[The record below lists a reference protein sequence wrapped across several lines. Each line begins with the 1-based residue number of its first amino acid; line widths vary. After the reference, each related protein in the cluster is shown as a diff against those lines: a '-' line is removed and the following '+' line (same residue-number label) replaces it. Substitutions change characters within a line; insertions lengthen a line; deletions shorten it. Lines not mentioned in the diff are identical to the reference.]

1 MTVYVGK
8 ANGHGEMYKW
18 SFDSKIPIRYP
29 EMDVQKHGKNAA
41 IGALNCLKSTS
52 DKKSNKNP
60 FLGSQPF

>member
-41 IGALNCLKSTS
+41 IGALKTV
-52 DKKSNKNP
+52 
-60 FLGSQPF
+60 